1 MGSSE
6 PHFHGSSRVRDH
18 PSHTTVTLCPWFS
31 GCDGKGVHCPGRGT
45 HLGSTTLFCF
55 QKSPCGASCNPSW
68 CTGHTAWHCPM
79 PHTFGN
85 KPQNLPQPHGD
96 NRLPPL
102 CSPGCSPREQEARD
116 TQWGAELETRAPPNP
131 HASTPLHHYIF
142 CWALL
147 WKQCHQPQAL
157 LGLCPYHSVPGRD
170 AKLSQTLSQWDDGV
184 PDCNWERT
192 ERLAGSSSLPS
203 SHRSHTAQPRL
214 VTTVF
219 I

>member
-45 HLGSTTLFCF
+45 HLGSTTLSCF
-55 QKSPCGASCNPSW
+55 RKSPCGASCNPSW
-68 CTGHTAWHCPM
+68 CMGHTAWHCPM

-131 HASTPLHHYIF
+131 HASTPLH
-142 CWALL
+142 L
-147 WKQCHQPQAL
+147 L
-157 LGLCPYHSVPGRD
+157 LGPAKEALPPATGPPGALSVSQRPRKGCKTVPNSVPVG
-170 AKLSQTLSQWDDGV
+170 
-184 PDCNWERT
+184 
-192 ERLAGSSSLPS
+192 
-203 SHRSHTAQPRL
+203 
-214 VTTVF
+214 
-219 I
+219 